1 MIPAL
6 ASNDTSSSRSVGE
19 PRIGFIFTGQGAQ
32 WYAMGRE
39 LFDAYPIFAATMERI
54 DRYLTKLGANFS
66 LLGM

>member
-1 MIPAL
+1 
-6 ASNDTSSSRSVGE
+6 

-66 LLGM
+66 LL